1 MVKLYEETA
10 KKYQNEAGTQTDAI
24 NQSRGKELQQMQAA
38 IYEQEQLLQQN
49 IQTSVQKAQY
59 EAMLPVRNKMM
70 EAINKVANTLG
81 YDYVL
86 DVASLVVANGPD
98 ITAEVKKELGM

>member
-1 MVKLYEETA
+1 
-10 KKYQNEAGTQTDAI
+10 
-24 NQSRGKELQQMQAA
+24 
-38 IYEQEQLLQQN
+38 
-49 IQTSVQKAQY
+49 
-59 EAMLPVRNKMM
+59 MLPVRNKMM

-98 ITAEVKKELGM
+98 ITAEVKKELGI